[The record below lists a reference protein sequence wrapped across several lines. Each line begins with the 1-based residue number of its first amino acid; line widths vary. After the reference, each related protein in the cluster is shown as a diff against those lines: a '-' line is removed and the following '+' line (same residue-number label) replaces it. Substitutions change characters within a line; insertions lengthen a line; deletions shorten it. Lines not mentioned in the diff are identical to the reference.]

1 MDAGAAAAAA
11 DDEDEEALPEEEENR
26 PILPYSSFFIL
37 SSTNTVRVGLH
48 WFVTRPFFDGFIM
61 FVILLSSIT
70 LALED
75 PVQEDSE
82 INQKLGIFDYFF
94 TAIFAVEC
102 LLKMLDLGMFLHP
115 GSYLRDVWNVM
126 DISVVSCAILSF
138 YFKGTPTGAKLKS
151 MKLLRVLR
159 PLKMINRVPA
169 LKAVFDCVM
178 ISLKNVFN
186 ILIVYI
192 LFLLIFAMV
201 GVQLF
206 NGKFF
211 YCTDIS
217 KTNAMDCQGEYFEF
231 SLEDSAAPK
240 VKKRVW

>member
-1 MDAGAAAAAA
+1 MK
-11 DDEDEEALPEEEENR
+11 
-26 PILPYSSFFIL
+26 SSSLFPL
-37 SSTNTVRVGLH
+37 
-48 WFVTRPFFDGFIM
+48 
-61 FVILLSSIT
+61 SIT
-70 LALED
+70 
-75 PVQEDSE
+75 
-82 INQKLGIFDYFF
+82 IWR
-94 TAIFAVEC
+94 
-102 LLKMLDLGMFLHP
+102 LDLT
-115 GSYLRDVWNVM
+115 SVLR
-126 DISVVSCAILSF
+126 LR
-138 YFKGTPTGAKLKS
+138 GTPTGAQLKS

-211 YCTDIS
+211 FCNDQS
-217 KTNAMDCQGEYFEF
+217 KSTAEECQ
-231 SLEDSAAPK
+231 
-240 VKKRVW
+240 